1 MGIYEGGRTDKTMEK
16 IKLAISTVL
25 IGLTML
31 SVSVLDSDKAIVPG
45 IISLV
50 CMVTLLGMSKAED
63 RHGRS

>member
-1 MGIYEGGRTDKTMEK
+1 MEK